1 MWLKRERHG
10 QRFASAGP
18 ALTIRA
24 DSGCNRA
31 CRKIPCHN
39 DVMRR
44 LRGHS
49 EDTSMKA
56 FAILPA
62 VAAAILALDISSASS
77 QNNACVKQYQACMDV
92 CAGRPSKGMQ
102 DTCFTSCE
110 GKNNLCSERIYGKR
124 PLNGAPATTAAE
136 GQAKDVLAKKDTM
149 QDAPPVQA
157 AEEPLRKEAPQA
169 APQQRVPA
177 KR

>member
-1 MWLKRERHG
+1 
-10 QRFASAGP
+10 
-18 ALTIRA
+18 
-24 DSGCNRA
+24 
-31 CRKIPCHN
+31 
-39 DVMRR
+39 MRR

-62 VAAAILALDISSASS
+62 VAAAILALNISSASS
-77 QNNACVKQYQACMDV
+77 QSNACVKEYQACMDT
-92 CAGRPSKGMQ
+92 CGARSSKGMQ
-102 DTCFTSCE
+102 DSCFTSCE

-124 PLNGAPATTAAE
+124 PFNGAPASAAAQ
-136 GQAKDVLAKKDTM
+136 GQAKDALAKKEKTQEKT
-149 QDAPPVQA
+149 QDAPQERVA
-157 AEEPLRKEAPQA
+157 DEPQQAPQA

>member
-1 MWLKRERHG
+1 
-10 QRFASAGP
+10 
-18 ALTIRA
+18 
-24 DSGCNRA
+24 
-31 CRKIPCHN
+31 
-39 DVMRR
+39 
-44 LRGHS
+44 
-49 EDTSMKA
+49 MKA

-62 VAAAILALDISSASS
+62 VAAAILALNISSASS
-77 QNNACVKQYQACMDV
+77 QNNACVKEYQACMDV

-110 GKNNLCSERIYGKR
+110 GKNNLCSESIYGKR
-124 PLNGAPATTAAE
+124 PINGAPATAAAQ

-149 QDAPPVQA
+149 QDPPPEQA

>member
-1 MWLKRERHG
+1 
-10 QRFASAGP
+10 
-18 ALTIRA
+18 
-24 DSGCNRA
+24 
-31 CRKIPCHN
+31 
-39 DVMRR
+39 MRR

-62 VAAAILALDISSASS
+62 IAAAILALNISSASS
-77 QNNACVKQYQACMDV
+77 QGDACVKEYQACMDT
-92 CAGRPSKGMQ
+92 CSGRSSKNLQ

-110 GKNNLCSERIYGKR
+110 GKNDLCSERIYGKR
-124 PLNGAPATTAAE
+124 PFNGVPASAQAQ
-136 GQAKDVLAKKDTM
+136 GQANDALAKKDKT
-149 QDAPPVQA
+149 QDAPREQA
-157 AEEPLRKEAPQA
+157 ADEPQQKAAPQA

>member
-1 MWLKRERHG
+1 
-10 QRFASAGP
+10 
-18 ALTIRA
+18 
-24 DSGCNRA
+24 
-31 CRKIPCHN
+31 
-39 DVMRR
+39 MRR

-62 VAAAILALDISSASS
+62 FAAAILALNISSASS
-77 QNNACVKQYQACMDV
+77 QGNPCVKEYQACMDT
-92 CAGRPSKGMQ
+92 CTGRSSKGMQ

-110 GKNNLCSERIYGKR
+110 GKNNLCSESVYGKR
-124 PLNGAPATTAAE
+124 PFNGAAANATAPK
-136 GQAKDVLAKKDTM
+136 GQAKDALAKKEKT
-149 QDAPPVQA
+149 QDAPQEQA
-157 AEEPLRKEAPQA
+157 ADEPQQKEAPQA